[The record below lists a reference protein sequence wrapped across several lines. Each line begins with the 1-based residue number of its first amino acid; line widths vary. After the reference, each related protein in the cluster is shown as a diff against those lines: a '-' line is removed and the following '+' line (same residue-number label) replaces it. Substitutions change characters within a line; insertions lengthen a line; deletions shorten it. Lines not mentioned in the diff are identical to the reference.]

1 MMEHLLAKDYLIH
14 KFIFWLFF
22 NLQARRE
29 RVKSENECCR
39 TMKLFFFSL
48 FVDRQSNSTWWL
60 TVVCLYVG
68 ELIYLWCSCHYLLL
82 VHKVSQDWSLCGG
95 VWGHPW
101 HNDIVSVSVMDR
113 DVHGGTRCIG
123 DWGRTIYTRRQHS
136 GIIVVITLYSRNG
149 VKLSEAGWKCL
160 HPGGPTCDRDKGAVL
175 VGASFSDHA

>member
-1 MMEHLLAKDYLIH
+1 MEHLLAKDNW
-14 KFIFWLFF
+14 FNFF
-22 NLQARRE
+22 LTYKPGVLLTENR
-29 RVKSENECCR
+29 KSQKWKWMSPHNEGE
-39 TMKLFFFSL
+39 MWGGSL
-48 FVDRQSNSTWWL
+48 FVGRQSNSTWWL

-95 VWGHPW
+95 VWGLPW

-123 DWGRTIYTRRQHS
+123 NWGRTICTRRQHS
-136 GIIVVITLYSRNG
+136 GIVVIMLYSRKG
-149 VKLSEAGWKCL
+149 VKLSEAGRKCL

-175 VGASFSDHA
+175 CGASFSDHA